1 MAFALHQEKKLP
13 VTTVRLFN
21 TVGPRQSGRYGMVVP
36 RFVQAALKNE
46 ALTIYGDGTQSRVFC
61 HVDDAVAAIATIA
74 ATDAT
79 IGEVFNVGGSGEI
92 SIKALAEKV
101 IATTKSYAQDDNKL
115 VMPGYAYVNPF
126 LSFELTKGLSAT
138 VNVNNVFDTIGIND
152 DELVTSAANK

>member
-61 HVDDAVAAIATIA
+61 HVDDAVQAIAIIA
-74 ATDAT
+74 ATNAT

-92 SIKALAEKV
+92 TINELAEKV
-101 IATTKSYAQDDNKL
+101 IAVTKSQSVITYTPYSD
-115 VMPGYAYVNPF
+115 AYPAG
-126 LSFELTKGLSAT
+126 FEDIQRRVPDISKISSAIGWAPTKDLEAIIK
-138 VNVNNVFDTIGIND
+138 DIARI
-152 DELVTSAANK
+152 